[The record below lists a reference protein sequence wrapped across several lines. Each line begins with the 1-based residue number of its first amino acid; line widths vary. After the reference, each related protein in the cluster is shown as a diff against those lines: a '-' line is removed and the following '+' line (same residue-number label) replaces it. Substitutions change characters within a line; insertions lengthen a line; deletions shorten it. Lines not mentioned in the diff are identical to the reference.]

1 MNNLDQIP
9 PEPNLHTTLK
19 QPRPRLHAVISAN
32 FKLHAPAN
40 DRRPVPGPSVADV
53 DGGRLVDIT
62 VEGDSKYFALMAGNI
77 ISVKTD
83 ITAKGQS
90 NNAEYEKGG
99 LSYLRSPRPIET
111 GLNRRRGT
119 SPAIAVSIGYMGEDI
134 TRGVLGWHEGQKKLV
149 YKEEYLLGPL

>member
-62 VEGDSKYFALMAGNI
+62 VQGYSKYFALMAGNI

-83 ITAKGQS
+83 ICLL
-90 NNAEYEKGG
+90 Y
-99 LSYLRSPRPIET
+99 
-111 GLNRRRGT
+111 T
-119 SPAIAVSIGYMGEDI
+119 SDAADESVPV
-134 TRGVLGWHEGQKKLV
+134 
-149 YKEEYLLGPL
+149 